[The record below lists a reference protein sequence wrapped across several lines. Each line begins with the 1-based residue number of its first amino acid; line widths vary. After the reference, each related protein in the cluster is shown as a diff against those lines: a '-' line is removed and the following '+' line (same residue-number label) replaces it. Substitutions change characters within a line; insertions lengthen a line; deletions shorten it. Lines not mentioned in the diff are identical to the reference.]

1 MSLDPDGKQVKDCSV
16 SAATRGGREIMLK
29 KTCRVAVVV
38 CVVSASAAC
47 GTDSIGPDPAL
58 EPFVGLWD
66 GVVFTVT
73 GDAPPNTVA
82 DLLSLGSFW
91 ISVEPSGQYTATLE
105 WLGGF
110 AEIGQLSVQ
119 GTSSLTLD
127 PTTGPP
133 APSTYR
139 FATQD
144 SLILDGAT
152 EFDFNLDGTD
162 EPAQAHMELVRRP

>member
-1 MSLDPDGKQVKDCSV
+1 MS
-16 SAATRGGREIMLK
+16 SAKRRLGLAGMALFLG
-29 KTCRVAVVV
+29 
-38 CVVSASAAC
+38 AC
-47 GTDSIGPDPAL
+47 GSSSTGPDPAI
-58 EPFVGLWD
+58 EPFVGIWD

-73 GDAPPNTVA
+73 GDDPPNTVA

-110 AEIGQLSVQ
+110 AEIGQLTVQ
-119 GTSSLTLD
+119 SSTTLTLD
-127 PTTGPP
+127 ATTAPP
-133 APSTYR
+133 ALSTFV
-139 FATQD
+139 FATPD